1 MKITL
6 VSVFVKDPIEAHH
19 FYTEI
24 LGFRTQRFM
33 PENNLAIVVSPEQ
46 PEGTALLL
54 EPNDNPIA
62 GSYQQALYAQ
72 GMPAIVFGVAD
83 IQQEFNRLKQLG
95 VVFRQEPAR
104 QDWGGYTALFED
116 TCGNLIQLAQPLE

>member
-6 VSVFVKDPIEAHH
+6 VSVFVKDPVEAHH

-24 LGFRTQRFM
+24 LGFRKQRLM
-33 PENNLAIVVSPEQ
+33 PEHNLAIVVSPEQ

-62 GSYQQALYAQ
+62 STYQSALYAQ
-72 GMPAIVFGVAD
+72 GMPAIVFGVTD
-83 IQQEFNRLKQLG
+83 IQQEYTRLKQMG

-104 QDWGGYTALFED
+104 QEWGGYTALFED
-116 TCGNLIQLAQPLE
+116 TCGNLIQLAQQVE